1 MHAHMRTCTHAQTH
15 PHTHTHTHTQR
26 YWQEPLLIHLTEE
39 NEIQTQLHI
48 VPLITE
54 FTKLYNQSLCDM
66 TTVFFTFIGGKN
78 FVIIPLRKI
87 TNSEW
92 LPVSTTCAYYSYQIM
107 QHYLSISN
115 TGSILSK
122 LWTGKSLRPPLS
134 LSEFMKLL
142 QSLRPPLSL
151 PDDRKNIA
159 LIPFGL
165 YMNKIY
171 VQYVVL
177 SLAQCTQPDIR
188 GAPRHFT
195 MADDSQQT
203 AQWDHKDQ
211 AVMHCSQCCTEECF
225 CLICLSLMQH
235 NSHVTLFYSPSQA
248 RNTSTTDSY
257 LVHAFSFS
265 WHNQFSH

>member
-1 MHAHMRTCTHAQTH
+1 MHAHMRTCTHS
-15 PHTHTHTHTQR
+15 HTPTQR

-54 FTKLYNQSLCDM
+54 LTKLYNQSLCDM
-66 TTVFFTFIGGKN
+66 TTVFFTFIGGRILLSFHWEKSQ
-78 FVIIPLRKI
+78 
-87 TNSEW
+87 NSEW
-92 LPVSTTCAYYSYQIM
+92 LPVSTTCACYSYQIM

-159 LIPFGL
+159 LIPFRT
-165 YMNKIY
+165 IY
-171 VQYVVL
+171 
-177 SLAQCTQPDIR
+177 
-188 GAPRHFT
+188 
-195 MADDSQQT
+195 
-203 AQWDHKDQ
+203 
-211 AVMHCSQCCTEECF
+211 E
-225 CLICLSLMQH
+225 
-235 NSHVTLFYSPSQA
+235 
-248 RNTSTTDSY
+248 
-257 LVHAFSFS
+257 
-265 WHNQFSH
+265 